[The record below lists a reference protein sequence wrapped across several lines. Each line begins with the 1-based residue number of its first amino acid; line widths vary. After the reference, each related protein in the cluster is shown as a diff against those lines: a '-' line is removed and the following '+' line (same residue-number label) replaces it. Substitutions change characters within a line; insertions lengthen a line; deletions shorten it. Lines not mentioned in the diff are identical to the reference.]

1 MSDSIYERARTALHQ
16 ACARG
21 HISMSVP
28 VDKENDH
35 DFVID
40 AALDAG
46 EKAEAR
52 VRELEKTLS
61 DVRGALIDADS
72 ILSLV
77 AHRNSRGPLTEE
89 NRNEMLLV
97 SALCRRLYT
106 SSPMPEPH
114 QGAPGAELDLAGQTI
129 APAAEAAPA
138 VVAPDDTESDVG
150 ADEPDGA
157 GQH

>member
-1 MSDSIYERARTALHQ
+1 MNNAEQLQSALIEARDRWKAIAEQEALRA
-16 ACARG
+16 
-21 HISMSVP
+21 
-28 VDKENDH
+28 D
-35 DFVID
+35 
-40 AALDAG
+40 
-46 EKAEAR
+46 KAEAR
-52 VRELEKTLS
+52 VRGLEKTLS

-114 QGAPGAELDLAGQTI
+114 QGAPGAELEHAGQAI